1 MSGRR
6 RRPDGRFYE
15 AGDPDA
21 PRCDFP
27 GCEAE
32 GLYRAPRD
40 REHLDDYLWFCLDHV
55 REYNAAWNY
64 YAGMNEQQVE
74 AELRRD
80 TIWNRPTW
88 RWGTGPSARNGDR
101 FDHFDDP
108 FGLFGESAESEEREI
123 ARPRRGSAE
132 ETALR
137 ELDLRPPLTFKALR
151 ARYMQ
156 LVKRHHPDANPGSKD
171 SEERFKRINNAYHT
185 LVNTLQT

>member
-15 AGDPDA
+15 PGDPDA
-21 PRCDFP
+21 PRCDWP
-27 GCEAE
+27 NCAKE
-32 GLYRAPRD
+32 GLYRAPKDRD
-40 REHLDDYLWFCLDHV
+40 HLRDYFWFCLDHV

-64 YAGMNEQQVE
+64 YAGMNERQME
-74 AELRRD
+74 SELRRD

-88 RWGTGPSARNGDR
+88 RWGTGPSVRHADDPERLG
-101 FDHFDDP
+101 DP
-108 FGLFGESAESEEREI
+108 FGLFRESADRDAREI
-123 ARPRRGSAE
+123 DYPRRGSPE

-137 ELDLRPPLTFKALR
+137 ELDLTPPLTFETLR
-151 ARYMQ
+151 ARYMI

-171 SEERFKRINNAYHT
+171 SEERFKRINIAYHT